1 MVNDIKLWLLNPMKV
16 CVSVSETVTH
26 VYSTDSTRTDVASYV
41 IITKINIIYY
51 HRNKQSGKKDL
62 IYCNYFCGCM
72 SIKPII
78 CIQSFVSLK

>member
-1 MVNDIKLWLLNPMKV
+1 MNVYL
-16 CVSVSETVTH
+16 SVSETVTW

-51 HRNKQSGKKDL
+51 HHNRQSGKKDW
-62 IYCNYFCGCM
+62 IYCNYFCRCM

-78 CIQSFVSLK
+78 CIQSFVNLK

>member
-1 MVNDIKLWLLNPMKV
+1 MVNDIKLWLLNHMNV
-16 CVSVSETVTH
+16 YLSVSETVTW
-26 VYSTDSTRTDVASYV
+26 VYSTDSTRADVAY

-51 HRNKQSGKKDL
+51 HHNKQSGKKDL
-62 IYCNYFCGCM
+62 IYCNYFCRCM